1 MKPVRTCLGCRQRAA
16 ASSLLRCVAQD
27 GEAVPDASGTLPGRG
42 AWVHPTLECV
52 DSSIRRRAFGRAL
65 KVADS
70 LDTRK
75 LRLHFATQAGN
86 SSHQ

>member
-1 MKPVRTCLGCRQRAA
+1 MEPVRTCLGCRQRVA
-16 ASSLLRCVAQD
+16 ASALLRCVAQD
-27 GEAVPDASGTLPGRG
+27 GEAVPDASGVLPGRG

-65 KVADS
+65 KVPNP

-75 LRLHFATQAGN
+75 LRAQIELSQAI
-86 SSHQ
+86 SPHQ